1 MMSMKVQ
8 TGYKLYS
15 FRTIIEPEDDGGY
28 HGFVPLLKGLHT
40 EGDTLKEVKKNLRE
54 AIKCH
59 VEGLM
64 MDGEEIPKEKDTI
77 EAIESF
83 SNQDFS
89 FA

>member
-8 TGYKLYS
+8 TKYKLYS

-28 HGFVPLLKGLHT
+28 HGFVPLLRGLHT
-40 EGDTLKEVKKNLRE
+40 QGDTLKEVKKNLRE

>member
-1 MMSMKVQ
+1 VQ
-8 TGYKLYS
+8 TKYKLYS